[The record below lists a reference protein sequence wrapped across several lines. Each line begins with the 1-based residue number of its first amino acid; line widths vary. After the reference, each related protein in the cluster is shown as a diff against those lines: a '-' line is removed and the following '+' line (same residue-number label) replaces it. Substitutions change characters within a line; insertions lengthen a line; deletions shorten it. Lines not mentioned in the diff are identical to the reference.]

1 MTIINAK
8 VGSGRYPV
16 LISDKAIHEL
26 LNFCDGYPQGNVV
39 CIVDEYFQNN
49 ENSFYPELNSLFGKY
64 KCLFLPGGLESK
76 GLEGYSH
83 AMKWLLDNKLP
94 RDGIIVAI
102 GGGVVGDLSA
112 FIASTYMRGTGL
124 VLVPTTTTSMIDSA
138 IGGKTGINFQ
148 DQVNAI
154 GTYYNPK
161 AVFMDVRF
169 LLTLNRRDYFAGVC
183 EAIKMAITSDAS
195 QARKLLDS
203 SNLLTADNKEIASLV
218 DLIVWSTKIK
228 LFHVGDDPNEK
239 GIRLTLNYG
248 HTFGQSIETY
258 YGLHQDHF
266 RHGEAVALGMMCA
279 ASAINSINQTNFSSD
294 LLNFTQQILTQ
305 YNLPTSIKEHS
316 DYKVP
321 GINILVDNLINDK
334 KRTAQGNR
342 FVLVPSLGTS
352 IIEYIDDSKI
362 LETSFQSIMT

>member
-8 VGSGRYPV
+8 VGSGKYPV
-16 LISDKAIHEL
+16 IISENAINDL
-26 LNFCDGYPQGNVV
+26 FNLCSGYKDENVV
-39 CIVDEYFQNN
+39 CIVDSYFQNN
-49 ENSFYPELNSLFGKY
+49 SNEQYPQLNQFLGKY
-64 KCLFLPGGLESK
+64 KTLFLTGGLESK
-76 GLEGYSH
+76 GLDGYSY
-83 AMKWLLDNKLP
+83 AMKWLLENKLP
-94 RDGIIVAI
+94 RDGVVVAI
-102 GGGVVGDLSA
+102 GGGVIGDLSA
-112 FIASTYMRGTGL
+112 FIASTYMRGIGL
-124 VLVPTTTTSMIDSA
+124 ILVPTTTTSMIDSA
-138 IGGKTGINFQ
+138 IGGKTGINFL

-195 QARKLLDS
+195 QAKKLLES

-266 RHGEAVALGMMCA
+266 RHGEAVALGMICA
-279 ASAINSINQTNFSSD
+279 ANAINSINQTNFSSD
-294 LLNFTQQILTQ
+294 LLNFTQQILRQ
-305 YNLPTSIKEHS
+305 YHLPTSIIEHS

-352 IIEYIDDSKI
+352 VIEYIYDSKI
-362 LETSFQSIMT
+362 LETSFQSIIP

>member
-8 VGSGRYPV
+8 VGSGKYPV
-16 LISDKAIHEL
+16 LISDEAINEL
-26 LNFCDGYPQGNVV
+26 INFCDGYPQDSVV
-39 CIVDEYFQNN
+39 CIVDQYFQDN
-49 ENSFYPELNSLFGKY
+49 ENSLYPQLNSFLGKY
-64 KCLFLPGGLESK
+64 NCLFLPGGLESK
-76 GLEGYSH
+76 GLECYIK

-161 AVFMDVRF
+161 VVFMDVRF
-169 LLTLNRRDYFAGVC
+169 LLTLNSRDYFAGIC
-183 EAIKMAITSDAS
+183 EAIKMAITSDCKR
-195 QARKLLDS
+195 ARKLSDN
-203 SNLLTADNKEIASLV
+203 SNLLAADDKEISSLL

-228 LFHVGDDPNEK
+228 LFHVSDDPNEK

-258 YGLHQDHF
+258 YGLYQDHY
-266 RHGEAVALGMMCA
+266 RHGEAVALGMVCA
-279 ASAINSINQTNFSSD
+279 ASAINSINQTNLSSD
-294 LLNFTQQILTQ
+294 LIFFTKKILQQ
-305 YNLPTSIKEHS
+305 YNLPISIAGHS
-316 DYKVP
+316 DSGVP
-321 GINILVDNLINDK
+321 GIEILVNNLINDK
-334 KRTAQGNR
+334 KRTSQGNR

-352 IIEYIDDSKI
+352 IIEYINDSRI
-362 LETSFQSIMT
+362 LETSFQSILP